1 MRADS
6 DCSMKLV
13 RKSSSLRT
21 EYFLLV
27 LIRASGKLGA
37 PTSSSAS
44 VILNADE
51 DVGAPSRY
59 FQLNN
64 LFCLIT
70 IPALTP
76 Y

>member
-6 DCSMKLV
+6 NCSMRSV
-13 RKSSSLRT
+13 RKNSNLLT
-21 EYFLLV
+21 EYFLIM